1 MKLIPNRVDILDS
14 VLDILHDIVNLK
26 NKIYYDSMM
35 VYAWRVF
42 NKAFEVWD
50 KNMIK
55 KEFEVIMEPMFRDIN
70 GKLLFWKCGDICI
83 VNKSN
88 ISSEIAIGIR
98 IIAGKIGPNI
108 LKTSFT
114 DAFGDKY
121 SKEIDEILKKSWIIY
136 NIYTFIALLDI

>member
-70 GKLLFWKCGDICI
+70 GKLLF
-83 VNKSN
+83 
-88 ISSEIAIGIR
+88 
-98 IIAGKIGPNI
+98 
-108 LKTSFT
+108 
-114 DAFGDKY
+114 
-121 SKEIDEILKKSWIIY
+121 
-136 NIYTFIALLDI
+136 